1 MENMKSLFIIL
12 MLLLTS
18 ILFSNT
24 ISNTN
29 DFAQTKLVKIF
40 EAPPPILSIQIEA
53 EQISSLIFT
62 RSYLKYSNCPIVV
75 SIIPN
80 MKKGYDIKAMLNE
93 KESYGYYKSKG
104 NYKATNAKLN
114 SWLNEIQ
121 LKC

>member
-1 MENMKSLFIIL
+1 MKTLFVIL

-18 ILFSNT
+18 MLFSNT

-40 EAPPPILSIQIEA
+40 EAPPPILFIQIET
-53 EQISSLIFT
+53 EQICSSIFT
-62 RSYLKYSNCPIVV
+62 LKYLKNSNCLIGV
-75 SIIPN
+75 SRIPN
-80 MKKGYDIKAMLNE
+80 MKKGYDIKAMLKR
-93 KESYGYYKSKG
+93 KESYGYYNSKE